1 MAAGAGAE
9 ARRYGR
15 AAGLL
20 SIGVGAT
27 GLITYLFFALA
38 SHNLERVEYG
48 ELVVLWS
55 VVFITVS
62 TLYRPV
68 EQLLSRT
75 LAEREARGQPTG
87 RPLRVAAS
95 IQGALAA
102 GFAAAALALR
112 GPLQDDLLAGE
123 ETLYWVLVGTVTA
136 YSASYFV
143 RGFFAGSRRFAL
155 YAGLMLF
162 ESVSRTCFALAV
174 ALGIATGQDALA
186 LGIVAAPVFSLLVV
200 PVAVLGHRGRDVAP
214 IESAGSTSERD
225 AGFSLAQ
232 GWGFAGAVLLIM
244 LSEQVLYNAGP
255 LLVRA
260 VEGAAAAGFIFNVL
274 MVARAPLQLFQ
285 AVATSL
291 LPHLSRLVSGGAG
304 SGAAGDEADGLGSA
318 AFRLSIRVTVLAIV
332 GFAAFTAL
340 VVLAAGP
347 ELMQLAF
354 GAKFEYDTAGLLI
367 VTAGMGLYL
376 TAATLNQ
383 AALAQGQVRRAAACW
398 VASAVAFV
406 LFNLTGAFDP
416 FRRVEVGFAVAAA
429 LLCALLY
436 GLYRRPRPRA
446 EDVPRPGS
454 PQEVEARLAAAD
466 ESG

>member
-1 MAAGAGAE
+1 MAGSEAAGAE

-15 AAGLL
+15 TAGLL

-75 LAEREARGQPTG
+75 IAEREARGRPSG
-87 RPLRVAAS
+87 RPLRVAAG
-95 IQGALAA
+95 IQGALALA
-102 GFAAAALALR
+102 FAAAALALR
-112 GPLQDDLLAGE
+112 GPLQDGLLSGD
-123 ETLYWVLVGTVTA
+123 ETLYWVLVATVAA
-136 YSASYFV
+136 YSASYFA
-143 RGFFAGSRRFAL
+143 RGFFAGSRRFAM
-155 YAGLMLF
+155 YAALMLF

-174 ALGIATGQDALA
+174 ALGVATGQSAVA
-186 LGIVAAPVFSLLVV
+186 LGIVAAPLFSLLVV
-200 PVAVLGHRGRDVAP
+200 PFAVLRRPGRATVRPDP
-214 IESAGSTSERD
+214 SPESAEFT
-225 AGFSLAQ
+225 LAQ
-232 GWGFAGAVLLIM
+232 GWGFASAVLLIM
-244 LSEQVLYNAGP
+244 LSEQILYNAGP

-260 VEGAAAAGFIFNVL
+260 AEGAAAAGFIFNVL
-274 MVARAPLQLFQ
+274 MIARAPLQLFQ

-291 LPHLSRLVSGGAG
+291 LPHLTRLASAGAG
-304 SGAAGDEADGLGSA
+304 SGAPAGEAAPPGSA
-318 AFRLSIRVTVLAIV
+318 AFRLSVRVTVLAIG

-340 VVLAAGP
+340 VVAAAGP

-354 GAKFEYDTAGLLI
+354 GAKFGYDTVGLLI

-376 TAATLNQ
+376 CAATLNQ

-398 VASAVAFV
+398 VGSAAAFV

-416 FRRVEVGFAVAAA
+416 FRRVEAGFALAAA

-436 GLYRRPRPRA
+436 ALYRRPHPRA
-446 EDVPRPGS
+446 EDVPLPDS
-454 PQEVEARLAAAD
+454 PKELEARLAAAD